1 MKWLAR
7 QDRLRLWLARH
18 YMVAIWF
25 LIIGALILAVE
36 TYIQRQPGR
45 NAASAVILLFGGYE
59 VILDQINKRLM
70 AREHNEMRQKYE
82 AGEVEKAELRR
93 QVEADAQE
101 KAELRRRITEL
112 EQRNG
117 NGGAPIAPASKNSL
131 TLRGRARVGVSPP
144 AAFPATRAPSFPPPP
159 RHSRESGN
167 PENPRQKQAS

>member
-36 TYIQRQPGR
+36 TYIQHQPGR

-117 NGGAPIAPASKNSL
+117 NGGGAK
-131 TLRGRARVGVSPP
+131 
-144 AAFPATRAPSFPPPP
+144 
-159 RHSRESGN
+159 
-167 PENPRQKQAS
+167 

>member
-7 QDRLRLWLARH
+7 QDRLRIWLARH

-36 TYIQRQPGR
+36 TFIQHQPGR

-82 AGEVEKAELRR
+82 AGEVEKAEMRGQLEAANRKS
-93 QVEADAQE
+93 EADEQE

-117 NGGAPIAPASKNSL
+117 NGGGAK
-131 TLRGRARVGVSPP
+131 
-144 AAFPATRAPSFPPPP
+144 
-159 RHSRESGN
+159 
-167 PENPRQKQAS
+167 

>member
-7 QDRLRLWLARH
+7 QDRLRIWLARH

-36 TYIQRQPGR
+36 TFIQHQPGR

-82 AGEVEKAELRR
+82 AGEVEKAEMRGQLEAANRKS
-93 QVEADAQE
+93 EADEQE

-117 NGGAPIAPASKNSL
+117 NGGA
-131 TLRGRARVGVSPP
+131 
-144 AAFPATRAPSFPPPP
+144 
-159 RHSRESGN
+159 
-167 PENPRQKQAS
+167 Q

>member
-36 TYIQRQPGR
+36 TYIQHQPGR

-82 AGEVEKAELRR
+82 AGEVEKAEMRGRLEAASRKS
-93 QVEADAQE
+93 EADERE

-117 NGGAPIAPASKNSL
+117 NGGGAK
-131 TLRGRARVGVSPP
+131 
-144 AAFPATRAPSFPPPP
+144 
-159 RHSRESGN
+159 
-167 PENPRQKQAS
+167 